1 MERKARPS
9 ARPLLEEENL
19 KQYAQDLWL
28 NIKFSFQKEIDKPDS
43 AFKLYLKNQL
53 KILARAL
60 RANTPAVKA
69 KIAMITDELADRIKQ
84 NREGFSKFI
93 SETVEKWEGKELS
106 QKLELE
112 VGKDLQFIRLN
123 GTVIGGVVGLLI
135 YLITHFGLIPLFS

>member
-1 MERKARPS
+1 M
-9 ARPLLEEENL
+9 
-19 KQYAQDLWL
+19 
-28 NIKFSFQKEIDKPDS
+28 
-43 AFKLYLKNQL
+43 
-53 KILARAL
+53 ARAL